1 MMDFI
6 VSEIKDICHLSR
18 PAYLRHLRLRNTV
31 VHRILIKDQPVA
43 SVSQKR
49 HLSPERSI
57 IVVIIH
63 KVQSSAVISQDYIEP
78 VFQLACIACHIR
90 IQLYIFRSY
99 KGAHLKYDLL
109 GVRGAIFLRQE
120 KRNLILHIGYQADHL
135 EFMFF
140 LVCLLLIHRPVK
152 VLNLRV
158 FGMNRIGYAHWL
170 IRVEIHIERLG
181 VGTEWIVFYQH
192 IAKRVLLRRL
202 LLFQFLCY
210 LILILHIVGSLN
222 LLQRFFLRLG
232 KLRCLRIRLLR
243 AVSCLRSCH
252 NLRPY
257 ARCDKYRSRQGTGQY
272 LISLSQFI
280 PRLF

>member
-1 MMDFI
+1 M
-6 VSEIKDICHLSR
+6 
-18 PAYLRHLRLRNTV
+18 
-31 VHRILIKDQPVA
+31 A

-63 KVQSSAVISQDYIEP
+63 KVQSRAVISQDHVEP
-78 VFQLACIACHIR
+78 VFQLACIAFYIR
-90 IQLYIFRSY
+90 IQLHIFRSH

-109 GVRGAIFLRQE
+109 GVRGSIFLRQE
-120 KRNLILHIGYQADHL
+120 KGNLILHIRYQANHL

-158 FGMNRIGYAHWL
+158 FGMNRIGHAHRL
-170 IRVEIHIERLG
+170 IRIEIHIERLG

-192 IAKRVLLRRL
+192 VAKRVLLRGL
-202 LLFQFLCY
+202 LLFQFLCCLL
-210 LILILHIVGSLN
+210 LILYIVGSLN
-222 LLQRFFLRLG
+222 LLQRFFLCLG

-243 AVSCLRSCH
+243 TVFCLRSCQ

-257 ARCDKYRSRQGTGQY
+257 ARCDKYRSRQGAGQY
-272 LISLSQFI
+272 LISLSQLI